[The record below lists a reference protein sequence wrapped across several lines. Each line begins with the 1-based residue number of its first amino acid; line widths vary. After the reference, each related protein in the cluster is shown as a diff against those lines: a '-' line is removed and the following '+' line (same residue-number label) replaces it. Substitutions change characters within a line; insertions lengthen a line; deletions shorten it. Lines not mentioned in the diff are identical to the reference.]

1 MEKYRKLNGYI
12 SVGFICL
19 LLLDVY
25 IVSSG
30 LMFGVT
36 SSKEFYFQG
45 VMLLLSIWVVFNVL
59 INNIKHISINL
70 CDILIVC
77 FSIWCIARSFVFS
90 DIVYIV
96 SLLLLYF
103 TIKHMSNR
111 LGLHSRKKI
120 NFIVIFVIFSA
131 LIQVLIGL
139 FQLYGIL
146 PSYNDDFR
154 ITGTTSNPAMFSL
167 YLAVLF
173 PIIFSWYLSPDII
186 GKCSKGIKTVAF
198 LTLAVIVVILISTLI
213 RTAWIGILGGG
224 MVVLLFYYH
233 RQIRKIIG
241 NISWLKKIIIL
252 CFTAGLLLT
261 GGYRLY
267 LLKAHSAYGR
277 LFIWEVAL
285 DMLKENPVTGVG
297 YNRFAAEYNDWQA
310 KYFMAHPEQTEK
322 TFVADNVQ
330 IAYNEFLQTA
340 VETGIVGILL
350 FMSII
355 LFLTVRIARK
365 FKEIGH
371 RNDVTFFLLVSCFSS
386 FTVILIMSFFSY
398 PLHCMPVGII
408 FIILVGLLNSDVT
421 LPDNDAKPLIC
432 FPIHMSNRFF
442 VRAVF
447 ALSTLFVS
455 VLITNNLKKINCYIG
470 WRKAVWAYNNQHY
483 EASGSIYKDLYP
495 DMKDNGLFL
504 LYYGTTLT
512 AGGDCEHGRQL
523 LDEARKYI
531 SDPVLYIKMGD
542 CCRIEK
548 KYSEAEQHYKYASA
562 IIPGR
567 LYPKYLLAL
576 LFEEQGKYC
585 EALEYARN
593 VTDSDV
599 KIHNA
604 AVDEMKEKMALLS
617 KKYICDK

>member
-1 MEKYRKLNGYI
+1 M
-12 SVGFICL
+12 
-19 LLLDVY
+19 
-25 IVSSG
+25 
-30 LMFGVT
+30 
-36 SSKEFYFQG
+36 
-45 VMLLLSIWVVFNVL
+45 
-59 INNIKHISINL
+59 
-70 CDILIVC
+70 
-77 FSIWCIARSFVFS
+77 
-90 DIVYIV
+90 
-96 SLLLLYF
+96 
-103 TIKHMSNR
+103 
-111 LGLHSRKKI
+111 
-120 NFIVIFVIFSA
+120 IFVIFSV

-146 PSYNDDFR
+146 PSYNNNFR

-167 YLAVLF
+167 YLTVLF
-173 PIIFSWYLSPDII
+173 PIILSWYLFHDTT
-186 GKCSKGIKTVAF
+186 GKYIKRIKTVAF
-198 LTLAVIVVILISTLI
+198 LTLIVIVVILISTLI
-213 RTAWIGILGGG
+213 RTAWIGILGGCI
-224 MVVLLFYYH
+224 VVLLFYYH
-233 RQIRKIIG
+233 PQIKKTIS
-241 NISWLKKIIIL
+241 NISRFKKIILL
-252 CFTAGLLLT
+252 CFIAGLLLT
-261 GGYRLY
+261 GSYSLY
-267 LLKAHSAYGR
+267 QLKANSAYGR

-297 YNRFAAEYNDWQA
+297 YNRFAAEYNNWQA

-322 TFVADNVQ
+322 IFVADNVQ

-340 VETGIVGILL
+340 VETGIVGLFL

-398 PLHCMPVGII
+398 PLHCMPVSII

-421 LPDNDAKPLIC
+421 LSDNGSKPLIC
-432 FPIHMSNRFF
+432 FPIRRNNRFF
-442 VRAVF
+442 VRTVF
-447 ALSTLFVS
+447 VLSTLFVS

-470 WRKAVWAYNNQHY
+470 WRKAVWAYNNQNY
-483 EASGSIYKDLYP
+483 EISGSIYKYLYP
-495 DMKDNGLFL
+495 EMKDNGLFL

-512 AGGDCEHGRQL
+512 AGGDCEHGKQV
-523 LDEARKYI
+523 LDEAKKYI

-585 EALEYARN
+585 EAMEYARN
-593 VTDSDV
+593 ITDADV
-599 KIHNA
+599 KIHTA
-604 AVDEMKEKMALLS
+604 AIDEMKEKMALLS
-617 KKYICDK
+617 KKYICNK